1 MEEGNEDDL
10 IMYEESKEITE
21 TIWEVWDLLNDKE
34 IITKILLKSSLL
46 NELDKIKSLTLLN
59 PKETKNDNNTDE
71 ILSIKD
77 QDKAEKKMVIKYK

>member
-59 PKETKNDNNTDE
+59 PKESKNDNNTDE

-77 QDKAEKKMVIKYK
+77 QDKAEKKNGN

>member
-34 IITKILLKSSLL
+34 IIIKILLKSSLL

-59 PKETKNDNNTDE
+59 PKETKNDNNTEE
-71 ILSIKD
+71 ILSLKD
-77 QDKAEKKMVIKYK
+77 QDKAEKKNGN

>member
-71 ILSIKD
+71 ILSLKD
-77 QDKAEKKMVIKYK
+77 QDKAEKKNGN

>member
-34 IITKILLKSSLL
+34 IIVKILLKSSLL

-59 PKETKNDNNTDE
+59 PKETKNEYNTDKN
-71 ILSIKD
+71 LSTKD
-77 QDKAEKKMVIKYK
+77 QDKAEDNGN

>member
-77 QDKAEKKMVIKYK
+77 QDKAEKKNGN

>member
-1 MEEGNEDDL
+1 MAEGNEDDL

-77 QDKAEKKMVIKYK
+77 QDKAEKKNGN

>member
-1 MEEGNEDDL
+1 
-10 IMYEESKEITE
+10 MYEESKEITE

-77 QDKAEKKMVIKYK
+77 QDKAEKKNGN

>member
-10 IMYEESKEITE
+10 IMYEESKEIKE

-46 NELDKIKSLTLLN
+46 NELDKEKSYTLLN
-59 PKETKNDNNTDE
+59 LKDTKNANNIDNSS
-71 ILSIKD
+71 SIK
-77 QDKAEKKMVIKYK
+77 EKSKTEKNGK

>member
-59 PKETKNDNNTDE
+59 PKETKNENNTDE

-77 QDKAEKKMVIKYK
+77 QDKAEKKNGN

>member
-59 PKETKNDNNTDE
+59 PKETKNDNNADE

-77 QDKAEKKMVIKYK
+77 QDKAEKKNGN

>member
-59 PKETKNDNNTDE
+59 PKETKSEYNTDKN
-71 ILSIKD
+71 LSTKD
-77 QDKAEKKMVIKYK
+77 QDKAEDNGN